1 MTGGGGEDEREGGP
15 GDGEGQRGEA
25 GSEPGE
31 WAVDPQEC
39 LRAGLRCV
47 VCRESRVARR
57 AVRTAPRCLAVRRCV
72 GTGVEQVGGWAEP
85 GLWLCWVEMTG
96 RNGGS

>member
-1 MTGGGGEDEREGGP
+1 MTGGEGEDERERGP

-47 VCRESRVARR
+47 VSREWPAGRSAQPR
-57 AVRTAPRCLAVRRCV
+57 AASQCA
-72 GTGVEQVGGWAEP
+72 GVWEQVGGWAEP

>member
-1 MTGGGGEDEREGGP
+1 MTGGGGENEREGGP

-47 VCRESRVARR
+47 VSREWPAGRSAQPR
-57 AVRTAPRCLAVRRCV
+57 AASQCA
-72 GTGVEQVGGWAEP
+72 GVWEQVWNRWVVGLNLGCGFAGW
-85 GLWLCWVEMTG
+85 
-96 RNGGS
+96 R